1 MERLSCQNVSEETQ
15 DDSIQNTVL
24 VMIKEENSAEAMIQ
38 IFGQLNQSLLH
49 KDLKNLQSQVTH
61 F

>member
-1 MERLSCQNVSEETQ
+1 METLSCQNVSEETQ

-24 VMIKEENSAEAMIQ
+24 VMNKEENFEEVTIQ
-38 IFGQLNQSLLH
+38 HFGQLNQSLLH
-49 KDLKNLQSQVTH
+49 RDLKNLRSQPTH

>member
-1 MERLSCQNVSEETQ
+1 METVSCQNESEEIQ

-24 VMIKEENSAEAMIQ
+24 VMTKEENFEEVMIQ
-38 IFGQLNQSLLH
+38 HFSQLNQSLFH
-49 KDLKNLQSQVTH
+49 KDLKNLQSQPTH